1 MADKDKPKN
10 GRRTIKG
17 TRATPV
23 SPQHKPTGKKD
34 PGGFKSPGFKSEGF
48 TGRAKE
54 KKPRAGQSPPRVREK
69 ERKGGPPS
77 QRPTSPGKKKAPKK
91 PGYTRPSMP
100 EGWEKWKDRFPKPKP
115 GPRPERPKPIKPGRP
130 KKPIPKPKWPKD
142 PPNWG
147 KQKPGPKPKMPP
159 SRIRK
164 PKKPMGK
171 GRAK

>member
-1 MADKDKPKN
+1 MAKDKPKN

-17 TRATPV
+17 TRA
-23 SPQHKPTGKKD
+23 SPPSPRHKTTGKKD

-54 KKPRAGQSPPRVREK
+54 KKPRSGQSPPSVREK

-77 QRPTSPGKKKAPKK
+77 QRPTSPGKKKAPPKFGEWRWGDIDPPK
-91 PGYTRPSMP
+91 RPRNP
-100 EGWEKWKDRFPKPKP
+100 PPKQKP

-171 GRAK
+171 GKPK